1 MSPFRAGVFVTVIVL
16 AASCR
21 YFRPIDPN
29 PPRQRLPDSEPVAE
43 PARPA
48 ETPVD
53 TVRPE
58 PQPVSPVE
66 TVTPP
71 PVSPAPAPAPVA
83 APVETPVTPVVPA
96 PVADSPAPAAP
107 AAPAAAPAPRAMP
120 VRRGP
125 VRDPNIAAMV
135 LASNNTD
142 ISYARLVPAR
152 ALHGDVKKFA
162 ERMLTD
168 HNGINSLIH
177 DLIRTQDLAPVD
189 NEMSLDMR
197 DESANKRDI
206 LRELS
211 GFAFDSTYMENEISY
226 HQNFLAS
233 IDEVMLPGVRNPALR
248 DLLNALRPAV
258 AAHLAHAEQVRATVL
273 MKK

>member
-1 MSPFRAGVFVTVIVL
+1 MSPFRACVFVTVMV
-16 AASCR
+16 AATSCR
-21 YFRPIDPN
+21 YLRPIDPN
-29 PPRQRLPDSEPVAE
+29 PPRQKLPESEPAAE
-43 PARPA
+43 AARPA
-48 ETPVD
+48 EQPLD

-58 PQPVSPVE
+58 PQPTRPVE
-66 TVTPP
+66 TA
-71 PVSPAPAPAPVA
+71 PAPVVITPTPAPVA
-83 APVETPVTPVVPA
+83 APAAETPPVTTPIVTTPVAEPA
-96 PVADSPAPAAP
+96 PQPAA
-107 AAPAAAPAPRAMP
+107 RP
-120 VRRGP
+120 VRRGS

-152 ALHGDVKKFA
+152 AQHADVKKFA

-168 HNGINSLIH
+168 HNGVNALIH
-177 DLIRTQDLAPVD
+177 DLIRRVDLVPED

-211 GFAFDSTYMENEISY
+211 GFKFDSTYMENEVAY
-226 HQNFLAS
+226 HRNFLSS
-233 IDEVMLPGVRNPALR
+233 IDNVMLPGVRSASLR
-248 DLLNALRPAV
+248 DLLNTLRPAV

>member
-1 MSPFRAGVFVTVIVL
+1 MSPYRAWVFVTLVVS

-21 YFRPIDPN
+21 LLRPIDPN
-29 PPRQRLPDSEPVAE
+29 PPRQKLPEPEAVAE
-43 PARPA
+43 PTRPA
-48 ETPVD
+48 EQPVD
-53 TVRPE
+53 TVKPE
-58 PQPVSPVE
+58 PQPARPVE
-66 TVTPP
+66 TVVP
-71 PVSPAPAPAPVA
+71 PVVTPTPATVTAPVA
-83 APVETPVTPVVPA
+83 APVEAAPVTPVVTT
-96 PVADSPAPAAP
+96 PVAEPMPQPAT
-107 AAPAAAPAPRAMP
+107 P
-120 VRRGP
+120 VRRGS

-152 ALHGDVKKFA
+152 AQHPDVKKFA

-168 HNGINSLIH
+168 HNGVNALIH
-177 DLIRTQDLAPVD
+177 DLIRKVDLTPED

-211 GFAFDSTYMENEISY
+211 GFAFDSTYMENEVSY
-226 HQNFLAS
+226 HRNFLSS
-233 IDEVMLPGVRNPALR
+233 IDNVMLPGVRNAALR
-248 DLLNALRPAV
+248 DLLNTLRPAV